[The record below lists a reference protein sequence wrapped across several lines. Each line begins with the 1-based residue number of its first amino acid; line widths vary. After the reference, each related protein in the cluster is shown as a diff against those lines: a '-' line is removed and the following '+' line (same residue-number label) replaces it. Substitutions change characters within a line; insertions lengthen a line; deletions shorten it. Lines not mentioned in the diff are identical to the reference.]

1 MLFELTEEE
10 KLIQA
15 AAARFAKHELE
26 PVAAELD
33 RTKNRDVLLAN
44 LKKLAELGFM
54 GVNIRSEYGGTDS
67 NSVALSLVLTE
78 LGRACASTA
87 VTTSVTNMVA
97 EAIQSMGNEA
107 QKERYLPKLCSG
119 EYAAAGFALTEPA
132 AGSDPSAICSTAIP
146 QGDHWILN
154 GRKVFITS
162 GEYAGV
168 FIIWAVVDKD
178 APKGEGIGAFLVEPA
193 FPGFKVGKDEE
204 KMGQIGTAT
213 NELIMENCRVPQENL
228 LGDPNNGYRIAV
240 SGLAG
245 GRIGIGS
252 MALGIGLAAMDYAKA
267 YAKERTQFGQPI
279 ARYQAIQWMLADRY
293 TELEAARLLLLQ
305 AAHLKDQA
313 RDFMK
318 AASMA
323 KLFVTEAA
331 NRACYD
337 AMQILGGY
345 GYSREY
351 PLERMARDVRVCTIY
366 EGTSEIQRLIIARE
380 LLRQENRGHTD
391 FFDI

>member
-10 KLIQA
+10 KLIEA
-15 AAARFAKHELE
+15 AAARFAKEELE

-33 RTKNRDVLLAN
+33 RTKNRDILLAN

-78 LGRACASTA
+78 LGRACAATA

-97 EAIQSMGNEA
+97 EAIQSMGSEE
-107 QKERYLPKLCSG
+107 QRKKYLPKLCSG
-119 EYAAAGFALTEPA
+119 EYAAAGFGLTEPA
-132 AGSDPSAICSTAIP
+132 AGSDPSAISTTAVLEK
-146 QGDHWILN
+146 DYWILN

-162 GEYAGV
+162 GAYAGV
-168 FIIWAVVDKD
+168 FIIWAVIDKD
-178 APKGEGIGAFLVEPA
+178 APKGEGIAAFLVEPE
-193 FPGFKVGKDEE
+193 FSGFSVGKDEE
-204 KMGQIGTAT
+204 KMGQIGSAA
-213 NELIMENCRVPQENL
+213 NELIMEDCRVPRENL
-228 LGDPNNGYRIAV
+228 LGDINNGYRIAV
-240 SGLAG
+240 SELAG

-252 MALGIGLAAMDYAKA
+252 MALGIGMAAMDYAKE
-267 YAKERTQFGQPI
+267 YAKERVQFGKPI
-279 ARYQAIQWMLADRY
+279 AGYQAIQWMLADRY

-305 AAHLKDQA
+305 AAFRKDQGKS
-313 RDFMK
+313 FMK

-323 KLFVTEAA
+323 KLYATEAA

-380 LLRQENRGHTD
+380 LLQQ
-391 FFDI
+391 

>member
-1 MLFELTEEE
+1 MLFELSEEE
-10 KLIQA
+10 KIIRA
-15 AAARFAKHELE
+15 AAERFAKQELE

-33 RTKNRDVLLAN
+33 RTKNRDILLTN
-44 LKKLAELGFM
+44 LKKLADLGFM
-54 GVNIRSEYGGTDS
+54 GVNVLAEHGGTDG

-87 VTTSVTNMVA
+87 VTTSVTNLVA
-97 EAIQSMGNEA
+97 EVIQSMGSEE
-107 QKERYLPKLCSG
+107 QKKKYLPKLCTG
-119 EYAAAGFALTEPA
+119 EYAAGGFGLTEPM
-132 AGSDPSAICSTAIP
+132 AGSDPSSISTAAVL
-146 QGDHWILN
+146 QGEEWILN

-162 GEYAGV
+162 GEYAGIFV
-168 FIIWAVVDKD
+168 IWAVVDKD
-178 APKGEGIGAFLVEPA
+178 APKGEGIAAFLVEPE
-193 FPGFKVGKDEE
+193 FPGFTVGKDEE
-204 KMGQIGTAT
+204 KMGQIGAAT
-213 NELIMENCRVPQENL
+213 NELIMEDCRVPRENL
-228 LGDPNNGYRIAV
+228 LGEPSNGYRIAV
-240 SGLAG
+240 SELAG

-252 MALGIGLAAMDYAKA
+252 VALGIGLAAMDYAKE
-267 YAKERTQFGQPI
+267 YAKKRVQFGQAI

-305 AAHLKDQA
+305 AAHLKDQ
-313 RDFMK
+313 DKNFMK

-323 KLFVTEAA
+323 KLFASEAA

-337 AMQILGGY
+337 AIQILGGY

-380 LLRQENRGHTD
+380 LLLEQ
-391 FFDI
+391 

>member
-15 AAARFAKHELE
+15 AAVRFAKHQLE

-33 RTKNRDVLLAN
+33 RTKDREILLAN
-44 LKKLAELGFM
+44 LKKLADLGFM
-54 GVNIRSEYGGTDS
+54 GVNIRAEYGGTDS

-87 VTTSVTNMVA
+87 VTTSVTNLVA
-97 EAIQSMGNEA
+97 EAIQSMGSEK
-107 QKERYLPKLCSG
+107 QKQKYLPKLCKG
-119 EYAAAGFALTEPA
+119 AYTAAGFALTEPM
-132 AGSDPSAICSTAIP
+132 AGSDPSSISTTAVV
-146 QGDHWILN
+146 QGEDWILN

-168 FIIWAVVDKD
+168 FIVWAVVDKD
-178 APKGEGIGAFLVEPA
+178 APKGEGIAAFLVEPE
-193 FPGFKVGKDEE
+193 FPGFTVGKDEE
-204 KMGQIGTAT
+204 KMGQIGAAT
-213 NELIMENCRVPQENL
+213 NELIMEDCRVPRENL
-228 LGDPNNGYRIAV
+228 LGEVSIGYRIAV
-240 SGLAG
+240 SELAG

-252 MALGIGLAAMDYAKA
+252 MALGIGLAAMDYAKE
-267 YAKERTQFGQPI
+267 YAKEREQFGQTI

-293 TELEAARLLLLQ
+293 TELEGARLLLLQ
-305 AAHLKDQA
+305 AAHLKDQGKN
-313 RDFMK
+313 FVK

-323 KLFVTEAA
+323 KLFASEAA

-337 AMQILGGY
+337 AVQILGGY

-380 LLRQENRGHTD
+380 LLLEQ
-391 FFDI
+391 

>member
-15 AAARFAKHELE
+15 AAVRFAKDQLE

-33 RTKNRDVLLAN
+33 RTKDRKILLAN
-44 LKKLAELGFM
+44 LKKLADLGFM
-54 GVNIRSEYGGTDS
+54 GVNIRAEYGGTDS

-87 VTTSVTNMVA
+87 VTTSVTNLVA
-97 EAIQSMGNEA
+97 EAIQSMGSEK
-107 QKERYLPKLCSG
+107 QKQKHLPKLCKG
-119 EYAAAGFALTEPA
+119 EYTAAGFALTEPM
-132 AGSDPSAICSTAIP
+132 AGSDPSSISTTAAL
-146 QGDHWILN
+146 QGEDWILN

-168 FIIWAVVDKD
+168 FIVWAVVDKD
-178 APKGEGIGAFLVEPA
+178 APRGEGIAAFLVEPE
-193 FPGFKVGKDEE
+193 FPGFTVGKDEA
-204 KMGQIGTAT
+204 KMGQIGAAT
-213 NELIMENCRVPQENL
+213 NELIMEDCRVPQENL
-228 LGDPNNGYRIAV
+228 LGDVGNGYRIAV
-240 SGLAG
+240 SELAG

-252 MALGIGLAAMDYAKA
+252 MALGIGLAAMDYAKE
-267 YAKERTQFGQPI
+267 YAKEREQFGRSI
-279 ARYQAIQWMLADRY
+279 AKYQAIQWMLADRY

-305 AAHLKDQA
+305 AAHLKDQGKN
-313 RDFMK
+313 FVK

-323 KLFVTEAA
+323 KLLASEAA

-337 AMQILGGY
+337 AVQILGGY

-380 LLRQENRGHTD
+380 VLLEQ
-391 FFDI
+391 

>member
-1 MLFELTEEE
+1 MLFELSEEE
-10 KLIQA
+10 KLIRA
-15 AAARFAKHELE
+15 AAVRFAKHQLE

-33 RTKNRDVLLAN
+33 RTKDRDILLTN

-54 GVNIRSEYGGTDS
+54 GLNIQAEYGGTDS

-87 VTTSVTNMVA
+87 VTTSVTNLVA
-97 EAIQSMGNEA
+97 EVIQSMGSEK
-107 QKERYLPKLCSG
+107 QKQKYLPKMCKG
-119 EYAAAGFALTEPA
+119 EYAAGGFALTEPM
-132 AGSDPSAICSTAIP
+132 AGSDPSSISTTAVL
-146 QGDHWILN
+146 QGEDWIIN

-162 GEYAGV
+162 GEYAGI
-168 FIIWAVVDKD
+168 FIIWAVVDKN
-178 APKGEGIGAFLVEPA
+178 APKGEGIAAFLVEPE
-193 FPGFKVGKDEE
+193 FPGFTVGKDEE
-204 KMGQIGTAT
+204 KMGQIGAAT
-213 NELIMENCRVPQENL
+213 NELIMEDCRVPRENL
-228 LGDPNNGYRIAV
+228 LGEVSNGYRIAV
-240 SGLAG
+240 SELAG

-252 MALGIGLAAMDYAKA
+252 VALGIGLAAMDYAKE
-267 YAKERTQFGQPI
+267 YAKERVQFGQPI

-293 TELEAARLLLLQ
+293 TELEAAKLLLMQ
-305 AAHLKDQA
+305 AAHLKDQG
-313 RDFMK
+313 RNFMK

-323 KLFVTEAA
+323 KLFASEAA

-337 AMQILGGY
+337 AVQILGGY

-380 LLRQENRGHTD
+380 LLLEQ
-391 FFDI
+391 

>member
-15 AAARFAKHELE
+15 AAARFAKQELE
-26 PVAAELD
+26 PAAAELD
-33 RTKNRDVLLAN
+33 RTKNRDVLLTN

-78 LGRACASTA
+78 LGRGCAATA

-97 EAIQSMGNEA
+97 EAIESVGTETQR
-107 QKERYLPKLCSG
+107 KKYLSRICSG
-119 EYAAAGFALTEPA
+119 EYPAAGFALTEPD
-132 AGSDPSAICSTAIP
+132 AGSDASAVCTTAVLR
-146 QGDHWILN
+146 GDHWILN
-154 GRKVFITS
+154 GLKIFITS
-162 GEYAGV
+162 GAYAGV

-178 APKGEGIGAFLVEPA
+178 APKGEGIGAFLVESEFA
-193 FPGFKVGKDEE
+193 GFVVGKDEE
-204 KMGQIGTAT
+204 KMGQVGSAT
-213 NELIMENCRVPQENL
+213 NELVMEDCRVPRENL
-228 LGDPNNGYRIAV
+228 LGDVSNGYRIAV
-240 SGLAG
+240 SELAG

-252 MALGIGLAAMDYAKA
+252 MALGIGLAAMDYAKE
-267 YAKERTQFGQPI
+267 YATQRVQFGRPI
-279 ARYQAIQWMLADRY
+279 AEFQAIQCKLADRY

-305 AAHLKDQA
+305 AAHLKDQGK
-313 RDFMK
+313 DFTK

-323 KLFVTEAA
+323 KLYASESA

-380 LLRQENRGHTD
+380 LLRG
-391 FFDI
+391 

>member
-1 MLFELTEEE
+1 MLFELSEEE

-15 AAARFAKHELE
+15 AAVRFAKDQLE

-33 RTKNRDVLLAN
+33 RTKDREILLAN
-44 LKKLAELGFM
+44 LKKLADLGFM
-54 GVNIRSEYGGTDS
+54 GVNIRAEYGGTDS

-78 LGRACASTA
+78 LGRDCASTA
-87 VTTSVTNMVA
+87 VTTSVTNLVA
-97 EAIQSMGNEA
+97 EAIQSMGSEK
-107 QKERYLPKLCSG
+107 QKQKYLPKLCKG
-119 EYAAAGFALTEPA
+119 EYTAAGFALTEPM
-132 AGSDPSAICSTAIP
+132 AGSDPSSISTTAAL
-146 QGDHWILN
+146 QGGDWILN

-178 APKGEGIGAFLVEPA
+178 APRGEGIAAFLVEPEFA
-193 FPGFKVGKDEE
+193 GFTVGKDEV
-204 KMGQIGTAT
+204 KMGQIGAAT
-213 NELIMENCRVPQENL
+213 NELIMEDCRVPQENL
-228 LGDPNNGYRIAV
+228 LGDVGNGYRIAV
-240 SGLAG
+240 SELAG

-252 MALGIGLAAMDYAKA
+252 MALGIGLAAMDYAKE
-267 YAKERTQFGQPI
+267 YAKEREQFGQAI
-279 ARYQAIQWMLADRY
+279 AKYQAIQWMLADRY
-293 TELEAARLLLLQ
+293 TELEAARLLLLK
-305 AAHLKDQA
+305 AAHLKDQGKN
-313 RDFMK
+313 FVK

-323 KLFVTEAA
+323 KLFASEAA

-337 AMQILGGY
+337 AVQILGGY

-380 LLRQENRGHTD
+380 LLLEQ
-391 FFDI
+391 

>member
-10 KLIQA
+10 KLIEA
-15 AAARFAKHELE
+15 AAARFAKEELE

-33 RTKNRDVLLAN
+33 RTKNRDILLAN

-78 LGRACASTA
+78 LGRACAATA

-97 EAIQSMGNEA
+97 EAIQSMGSEE
-107 QKERYLPKLCSG
+107 QRKKYLPKLCSG
-119 EYAAAGFALTEPA
+119 EYAAAGFGLTEPA
-132 AGSDPSAICSTAIP
+132 AGSDPSAISTTAVLEK
-146 QGDHWILN
+146 DYWILN

-162 GEYAGV
+162 GAYAGV
-168 FIIWAVVDKD
+168 FIIWAVIDKD
-178 APKGEGIGAFLVEPA
+178 APKGEGIAAFLVEPE
-193 FPGFKVGKDEE
+193 FSGFSVGKDEE
-204 KMGQIGTAT
+204 KMGQIGSAA
-213 NELIMENCRVPQENL
+213 NELIMEDCRVPRENL
-228 LGDPNNGYRIAV
+228 LGDINNGYRIAV
-240 SGLAG
+240 SELAG

-252 MALGIGLAAMDYAKA
+252 MALGIGMAAMDYAKE
-267 YAKERTQFGQPI
+267 YAKERVQFGKPI
-279 ARYQAIQWMLADRY
+279 ASYQAIQWMLADRY

-305 AAHLKDQA
+305 AAHLKDQGKS
-313 RDFMK
+313 FMK

-323 KLFVTEAA
+323 KLYATEAA

-380 LLRQENRGHTD
+380 LLQQ
-391 FFDI
+391 

>member
-1 MLFELTEEE
+1 LTEEE

-15 AAARFAKHELE
+15 AAVRFAKHQLE

-33 RTKNRDVLLAN
+33 RTKNREILLAN
-44 LKKLAELGFM
+44 LKKLADLGFM
-54 GVNIRSEYGGTDS
+54 GVNIRAEYGGTDS

-87 VTTSVTNMVA
+87 VTTSVTNLVA
-97 EAIQSMGNEA
+97 EAIQSMGSEK
-107 QKERYLPKLCSG
+107 QKQKYLPKLCKG
-119 EYAAAGFALTEPA
+119 EYTAAGFALTEPM
-132 AGSDPSAICSTAIP
+132 AGSDPSSISTTAVV
-146 QGDHWILN
+146 QGEDWILN

-168 FIIWAVVDKD
+168 FIVWAVVDKE
-178 APKGEGIGAFLVEPA
+178 APKGEGIAAFLVEPE
-193 FPGFKVGKDEE
+193 FSGFTVGKDEV
-204 KMGQIGTAT
+204 KMGQIGAAT
-213 NELIMENCRVPQENL
+213 NELIMEDCRVPQENL
-228 LGDPNNGYRIAV
+228 LGEVGNGYRIAV
-240 SGLAG
+240 SELAG

-252 MALGIGLAAMDYAKA
+252 MALGIGLAAMDYAKE
-267 YAKERTQFGQPI
+267 YAKEREQFGQTI

-293 TELEAARLLLLQ
+293 TELEGARLLLLQ
-305 AAHLKDQA
+305 AAHLKDQGKN
-313 RDFMK
+313 FVK

-323 KLFVTEAA
+323 KLFASEAA

-337 AMQILGGY
+337 AVQILGGY

-380 LLRQENRGHTD
+380 LLLEQ
-391 FFDI
+391 

>member
-1 MLFELTEEE
+1 MLFELSEEE

-15 AAARFAKHELE
+15 AAVRFAKHQLE

-33 RTKNRDVLLAN
+33 RTKNRDILLTN

-54 GVNIRSEYGGTDS
+54 GVNIQAEYGGTDS

-87 VTTSVTNMVA
+87 VTTSVTNLVA
-97 EAIQSMGNEA
+97 EAIQSMGSEK
-107 QKERYLPKLCSG
+107 QKQKYLPKMCSG
-119 EYAAAGFALTEPA
+119 EYAASGFALTEPM
-132 AGSDPSAICSTAIP
+132 AGSDPSSISTTAVL
-146 QGDHWILN
+146 QGEDWILN

-178 APKGEGIGAFLVEPA
+178 APKGEGIAAFLVEPE
-193 FPGFKVGKDEE
+193 FPGFTVGKDEA
-204 KMGQIGTAT
+204 KMGQIGAAT
-213 NELIMENCRVPQENL
+213 NELIMEDCRVPRENL
-228 LGDPNNGYRIAV
+228 LGDVSNGYRIAV
-240 SGLAG
+240 AELAG

-252 MALGIGLAAMDYAKA
+252 MALGIGLAAMDYAKE
-267 YAKERTQFGQPI
+267 YAKERVQFGQPI

-293 TELEAARLLLLQ
+293 TELEGARLLLLQ
-305 AAHLKDQA
+305 AAHLKDQGKN
-313 RDFMK
+313 FVK

-323 KLFVTEAA
+323 KLFASEAA

-337 AMQILGGY
+337 AVQILGGY

-380 LLRQENRGHTD
+380 LLLGQ
-391 FFDI
+391 

>member
-1 MLFELTEEE
+1 
-10 KLIQA
+10 LIRA
-15 AAARFAKHELE
+15 AAVRFAKHQLE

-33 RTKNRDVLLAN
+33 RTKDRDILLTN

-54 GVNIRSEYGGTDS
+54 GVNIQAEYGGTDS

-87 VTTSVTNMVA
+87 VTTSVTNLVA
-97 EAIQSMGNEA
+97 EAIQSMGSEK
-107 QKERYLPKLCSG
+107 QKQKYLPKLCKG
-119 EYAAAGFALTEPA
+119 EYAAAGFALTEPM
-132 AGSDPSAICSTAIP
+132 AGSDPSSISTTAVL
-146 QGDHWILN
+146 QGEDWILN

-162 GEYAGV
+162 GEYAGI

-178 APKGEGIGAFLVEPA
+178 APKGEGIAAFLVEPE
-193 FPGFKVGKDEE
+193 FSGFTVGKDEE
-204 KMGQIGTAT
+204 KMGQIGAAT
-213 NELIMENCRVPQENL
+213 NELIMEDCRVPRENL
-228 LGDPNNGYRIAV
+228 LGEVSNGYRIAV
-240 SGLAG
+240 SELAG

-252 MALGIGLAAMDYAKA
+252 VALGIGLAAMDYAKE
-267 YAKERTQFGQPI
+267 YAKERVQFGQAI

-305 AAHLKDQA
+305 AAHLKDQG
-313 RDFMK
+313 RNFMK

-323 KLFVTEAA
+323 KLFASEAA

-337 AMQILGGY
+337 AVQILGGY

-380 LLRQENRGHTD
+380 LLLEQ
-391 FFDI
+391 

>member
-1 MLFELTEEE
+1 MRKTMLFELSEEE

-15 AAARFAKHELE
+15 AAVRFAKHQLE

-33 RTKNRDVLLAN
+33 RTKDRDILLAN

-54 GVNIRSEYGGTDS
+54 GVNIQAAYGGTDS

-87 VTTSVTNMVA
+87 VTTSVTNLVA
-97 EAIQSMGNEA
+97 EVIQSMGSEK
-107 QKERYLPKLCSG
+107 QKQKYLPKLCSG
-119 EYAAAGFALTEPA
+119 EYAAGGFALTEPM
-132 AGSDPSAICSTAIP
+132 AGSDPSSISTTAVL
-146 QGDHWILN
+146 QGEDWILN

-162 GEYAGV
+162 GEYAGI

-178 APKGEGIGAFLVEPA
+178 APKGEGIAAFLVEPE
-193 FPGFKVGKDEE
+193 FPGFTVGKDEE
-204 KMGQIGTAT
+204 KMGQIGAAT
-213 NELIMENCRVPQENL
+213 NELIMEDCRVPRENL
-228 LGDPNNGYRIAV
+228 LGEELSNGYRIAV
-240 SGLAG
+240 SELAG

-252 MALGIGLAAMDYAKA
+252 VALGIGLAAMDYAKE
-267 YAKERTQFGQPI
+267 YAKERVQFGQPI

-293 TELEAARLLLLQ
+293 TELEAARLLLLR
-305 AAHLKDQA
+305 AAHLKDQG
-313 RDFMK
+313 RNFMK

-323 KLFVTEAA
+323 KLFASEVA
-331 NRACYD
+331 NRASYD

-380 LLRQENRGHTD
+380 LLLEQ
-391 FFDI
+391 

>member
-15 AAARFAKHELE
+15 AAVRFAKDQLE

-33 RTKNRDVLLAN
+33 RTKDRKILLAN
-44 LKKLAELGFM
+44 LKKLADLGFM
-54 GVNIRSEYGGTDS
+54 GVNIRAEYGGTDS

-87 VTTSVTNMVA
+87 VTTSVTNLVA
-97 EAIQSMGNEA
+97 EAIQSMGSEK
-107 QKERYLPKLCSG
+107 QKQKHLPKLCKG
-119 EYAAAGFALTEPA
+119 EYTAAGFALTEPM
-132 AGSDPSAICSTAIP
+132 AGSDPSSISTTAAL
-146 QGDHWILN
+146 QGEDWILN

-168 FIIWAVVDKD
+168 FIVWAVVDKD
-178 APKGEGIGAFLVEPA
+178 APRGEGIAAFLVEPE
-193 FPGFKVGKDEE
+193 FPGFTVGKDEA
-204 KMGQIGTAT
+204 KMGQIGAAT
-213 NELIMENCRVPQENL
+213 NELIMEDCRVPQENL
-228 LGDPNNGYRIAV
+228 LGDVGNGYRIAV
-240 SGLAG
+240 SELAG

-252 MALGIGLAAMDYAKA
+252 MALGIGLAAMDYAKE
-267 YAKERTQFGQPI
+267 YAKEREQFGRSI
-279 ARYQAIQWMLADRY
+279 AKYQAIQWMLADRY

-305 AAHLKDQA
+305 AAHLKDQGKN
-313 RDFMK
+313 FVK

-323 KLFVTEAA
+323 KLLASEAA

-337 AMQILGGY
+337 AVQILGGY

-380 LLRQENRGHTD
+380 LLLEQ
-391 FFDI
+391 

>member
-1 MLFELTEEE
+1 MLFELSEEE

-15 AAARFAKHELE
+15 AAVRFAKQQLE

-33 RTKNRDVLLAN
+33 RTKDRDILLAN

-54 GVNIRSEYGGTDS
+54 GVNIQAEYGGTDS

-87 VTTSVTNMVA
+87 VTTSVTNLVA
-97 EAIQSMGNEA
+97 EVIQSMGSEK
-107 QKERYLPKLCSG
+107 QKQKYLPKLCSG
-119 EYAAAGFALTEPA
+119 EYAAGGFALTEPM
-132 AGSDPSAICSTAIP
+132 AGSDPSSISTTAML
-146 QGDHWILN
+146 QGEDWILN

-162 GEYAGV
+162 GEYAGI

-178 APKGEGIGAFLVEPA
+178 APKGEGIAAFLVEPV
-193 FPGFKVGKDEE
+193 FPGFTVGKDEE
-204 KMGQIGTAT
+204 KMGQIGAAT
-213 NELIMENCRVPQENL
+213 NELIMEDCRVPRENL
-228 LGDPNNGYRIAV
+228 LGEVSNGYRIAI
-240 SGLAG
+240 SELAG

-252 MALGIGLAAMDYAKA
+252 VALGIGLAAMDYAKE
-267 YAKERTQFGQPI
+267 YAKERVQFGQAI

-305 AAHLKDQA
+305 AAHLKDQG
-313 RDFMK
+313 RNFMK

-323 KLFVTEAA
+323 KLFASEAA

-380 LLRQENRGHTD
+380 LLL
-391 FFDI
+391 

>member
-15 AAARFAKHELE
+15 AAVRFAKHQLE

-33 RTKNRDVLLAN
+33 RTKNREILLAN
-44 LKKLAELGFM
+44 LKKLADLGFM
-54 GVNIRSEYGGTDS
+54 GVNIRAEYGGTDS

-87 VTTSVTNMVA
+87 VTTSVTNLVA
-97 EAIQSMGNEA
+97 EAIQSMGSEK
-107 QKERYLPKLCSG
+107 QKQKYLPKLCKG
-119 EYAAAGFALTEPA
+119 AYTAAGFALTEPM
-132 AGSDPSAICSTAIP
+132 AGSDPSSISTTAVV
-146 QGDHWILN
+146 QGEDWILN

-168 FIIWAVVDKD
+168 FIVWAVVDKE
-178 APKGEGIGAFLVEPA
+178 APKGEGIAAFLVEPE
-193 FPGFKVGKDEE
+193 FSGFTVGKDEV
-204 KMGQIGTAT
+204 KMGQIGAAT
-213 NELIMENCRVPQENL
+213 NELIMEDCRVPQENL
-228 LGDPNNGYRIAV
+228 LGEVGNGYRIAV
-240 SGLAG
+240 SELAG

-252 MALGIGLAAMDYAKA
+252 MALGIGLAAMDYAKE
-267 YAKERTQFGQPI
+267 YAKEREQFGQTI

-293 TELEAARLLLLQ
+293 TELEGARLLLLQ
-305 AAHLKDQA
+305 AAHLKDQGKN
-313 RDFMK
+313 FVK

-323 KLFVTEAA
+323 KLFASEAA

-337 AMQILGGY
+337 AVQILGGY

-380 LLRQENRGHTD
+380 LLLEQ
-391 FFDI
+391 

>member
-1 MLFELTEEE
+1 MRKTMLFELSEEE

-15 AAARFAKHELE
+15 AAVRFAKHQLE

-33 RTKNRDVLLAN
+33 RTKDRDILLAN

-54 GVNIRSEYGGTDS
+54 GVNIQTAYGGTDS

-87 VTTSVTNMVA
+87 VTTSVTNLVA
-97 EAIQSMGNEA
+97 EVIQSMGSEK
-107 QKERYLPKLCSG
+107 QKQKYLPKMCSG
-119 EYAAAGFALTEPA
+119 EYAAGGFALTEPM
-132 AGSDPSAICSTAIP
+132 AGSDPSSISTTAVL
-146 QGDHWILN
+146 QGEDWILN

-162 GEYAGV
+162 GEYAGI

-178 APKGEGIGAFLVEPA
+178 APKGEGIAAFLVEPE
-193 FPGFKVGKDEE
+193 FPGFTVGKDEE
-204 KMGQIGTAT
+204 KMGQIGAAT
-213 NELIMENCRVPQENL
+213 NELIMEDCRVPRENL
-228 LGDPNNGYRIAV
+228 LGELSNGYRIAV
-240 SGLAG
+240 SELAG

-252 MALGIGLAAMDYAKA
+252 VALGIGLAAMDYAKE
-267 YAKERTQFGQPI
+267 YAKERVQFGQPI

-293 TELEAARLLLLQ
+293 TELEAARLLLLK
-305 AAHLKDQA
+305 AAHLKDQG
-313 RDFMK
+313 RNFMK

-323 KLFVTEAA
+323 KLFASEVA
-331 NRACYD
+331 NRASYD

-380 LLRQENRGHTD
+380 LLLQQ
-391 FFDI
+391 

>member
-15 AAARFAKHELE
+15 AAVRFAKDQLE

-33 RTKNRDVLLAN
+33 RTKDRKILLAN
-44 LKKLAELGFM
+44 LKKLADLGFM
-54 GVNIRSEYGGTDS
+54 GVNIRAQYGGTDS

-87 VTTSVTNMVA
+87 VTTSVTNLVA
-97 EAIQSMGNEA
+97 EAIQSMGSEK
-107 QKERYLPKLCSG
+107 QKQKYLPKLCKG
-119 EYAAAGFALTEPA
+119 EYTAAGFALTESM
-132 AGSDPSAICSTAIP
+132 AGSDPSSISTTAAL
-146 QGDHWILN
+146 QGEDWVLN

-162 GEYAGV
+162 AEYAGV
-168 FIIWAVVDKD
+168 FIVWAVVDKD
-178 APKGEGIGAFLVEPA
+178 APRGEGIAAFLVEPE
-193 FPGFKVGKDEE
+193 FPGFTVGKDET
-204 KMGQIGTAT
+204 KMGQIGAAT
-213 NELIMENCRVPQENL
+213 NEVIMEDCRVPQENL
-228 LGDPNNGYRIAV
+228 LGDVGNGYRIAV
-240 SGLAG
+240 SELAG

-252 MALGIGLAAMDYAKA
+252 MALGIGLAAMDYAKE
-267 YAKERTQFGQPI
+267 YAKEREQFGRSI
-279 ARYQAIQWMLADRY
+279 AKYQAIQWMLADRY

-305 AAHLKDQA
+305 AAHLKDQGKN
-313 RDFMK
+313 FVK

-323 KLFVTEAA
+323 KLLASEAA

-337 AMQILGGY
+337 AVQILGGY

-380 LLRQENRGHTD
+380 VLLEQ
-391 FFDI
+391 

>member
-15 AAARFAKHELE
+15 AAVRFAKHQLE

-33 RTKNRDVLLAN
+33 RTKDRDILLAN
-44 LKKLAELGFM
+44 LQKLAELGFM
-54 GVNIRSEYGGTDS
+54 GVNIRAEYGGTDS

-78 LGRACASTA
+78 LGRACGSTA
-87 VTTSVTNMVA
+87 VTTSVTNLVA
-97 EAIQSMGNEA
+97 EAIQSMGSEK
-107 QKERYLPKLCSG
+107 QKQKYLPKICSG
-119 EYAAAGFALTEPA
+119 EYAAAGFALTEPM
-132 AGSDPSAICSTAIP
+132 AGSDPSSISTTALL
-146 QGDHWILN
+146 QGEDWILN

-178 APKGEGIGAFLVEPA
+178 APKGEGIAAFLVEPG
-193 FPGFKVGKDEE
+193 FPGFTVGKDEA
-204 KMGQIGTAT
+204 KMGQIGAAT
-213 NELIMENCRVPQENL
+213 NELIMEDCRVPRENL
-228 LGDPNNGYRIAV
+228 LGDVSNGYRIAV
-240 SGLAG
+240 SELAG

-252 MALGIGLAAMDYAKA
+252 MALGIGLAAMDYAKE
-267 YAKERTQFGQPI
+267 YAKERVQFGQAI

-305 AAHLKDQA
+305 AAHLKDQG
-313 RDFMK
+313 RNFVK

-323 KLFVTEAA
+323 KLYASEAA

-380 LLRQENRGHTD
+380 LLLEL
-391 FFDI
+391 

>member
-1 MLFELTEEE
+1 MLFELSEEE

-15 AAARFAKHELE
+15 AAVRFAKHQLE

-33 RTKNRDVLLAN
+33 RTKDRDILLAN

-54 GVNIRSEYGGTDS
+54 GVDIRAEYGGTDS

-87 VTTSVTNMVA
+87 VTTSVTNLVA
-97 EAIQSMGNEA
+97 EAIQSMGSEK
-107 QKERYLPKLCSG
+107 QKQKYLPKMCSG
-119 EYAAAGFALTEPA
+119 EYAAGGFALTEPM
-132 AGSDPSAICSTAIP
+132 AGSDPSSISTAAVLR
-146 QGDHWILN
+146 GEDWILN

-162 GEYAGV
+162 GEYAGI
-168 FIIWAVVDKD
+168 FIIWAVVDKN
-178 APKGEGIGAFLVEPA
+178 APRGEGIAAFLVEPE
-193 FPGFKVGKDEE
+193 FPGFTVGKDED
-204 KMGQIGTAT
+204 KMGQIGAAT
-213 NELIMENCRVPQENL
+213 NELIMEDCRVPRENL
-228 LGDPNNGYRIAV
+228 LGEVSNGYRIAV
-240 SGLAG
+240 SELAG

-252 MALGIGLAAMDYAKA
+252 VALGIGLAAMDYAKE
-267 YAKERTQFGQPI
+267 YAKERVQFGQPI
-279 ARYQAIQWMLADRY
+279 AKYQAIQWMLADRY

-305 AAHLKDQA
+305 AAHKKDQG
-313 RDFMK
+313 RNFMK

-323 KLFVTEAA
+323 KLFASEAA

-380 LLRQENRGHTD
+380 LLLEL
-391 FFDI
+391 

>member
-15 AAARFAKHELE
+15 AAVRFAKHQLE

-33 RTKNRDVLLAN
+33 RTKNREILLAN
-44 LKKLAELGFM
+44 LKKLADLGFM
-54 GVNIRSEYGGTDS
+54 GVNIRAEYGGTDS

-87 VTTSVTNMVA
+87 VTTSVTNLVA
-97 EAIQSMGNEA
+97 EAIQSMGSEK
-107 QKERYLPKLCSG
+107 QKQKYLPKLCKG
-119 EYAAAGFALTEPA
+119 EYTAAGFALTEPM
-132 AGSDPSAICSTAIP
+132 AGSDPSSISTTAVV
-146 QGDHWILN
+146 QGEDWILN

-168 FIIWAVVDKD
+168 FIVWAVVDKE
-178 APKGEGIGAFLVEPA
+178 APKGEGIAAFLVEPE
-193 FPGFKVGKDEE
+193 FSGFTVGKDEV
-204 KMGQIGTAT
+204 KMGQIGAAT
-213 NELIMENCRVPQENL
+213 NELIMEDCRVPQENL
-228 LGDPNNGYRIAV
+228 LGEVGNGYRIAV
-240 SGLAG
+240 SELAG

-252 MALGIGLAAMDYAKA
+252 MALGIGLAAMDYAKE
-267 YAKERTQFGQPI
+267 YAKEREQFGQTI

-293 TELEAARLLLLQ
+293 TELEGARLLLLQ
-305 AAHLKDQA
+305 AAHLKDQGKN
-313 RDFMK
+313 FVK

-323 KLFVTEAA
+323 KLFASEAA

-337 AMQILGGY
+337 AVQILGGY

-380 LLRQENRGHTD
+380 LLLEQ
-391 FFDI
+391 

>member
-15 AAARFAKHELE
+15 AAVRFAKQELE

-33 RTKNRDVLLAN
+33 RTKDRNILMTN

-54 GVNIRSEYGGTDS
+54 GVNIRTEYGGTDS

-87 VTTSVTNMVA
+87 VTTSVTNLVA
-97 EAIQSMGNEA
+97 EAIQSMGSEK
-107 QKERYLPKLCSG
+107 QKQKYLPKLCNG
-119 EYAAAGFALTEPA
+119 DYVAGGFALTEPV
-132 AGSDPSAICSTAIP
+132 AGSDPASISTTALP
-146 QGDHWILN
+146 QGEEWILN

-168 FIIWAVVDKD
+168 FIVWAVVDKD
-178 APKGEGIGAFLVEPA
+178 APKGQGIAAFLVEPE
-193 FPGFKVGKDEE
+193 FPGFTVGKDEE
-204 KMGQIGTAT
+204 KMGQRGAAT
-213 NELIMENCRVPQENL
+213 NELIMEDCRVPRENL
-228 LGDPNNGYRIAV
+228 LGEAGNGYRIAV
-240 SGLAG
+240 SELAG

-252 MALGIGLAAMDYAKA
+252 MALGIGLAAMDYAKE
-267 YAKERTQFGQPI
+267 YAKERVQFGQTI
-279 ARYQAIQWMLADRY
+279 AKYQAIQWMLADRY
-293 TELEAARLLLLQ
+293 TELEAARLLLLR
-305 AAHLKDQA
+305 AAHLKDQG

-323 KLFVTEAA
+323 KVFASEAA
-331 NRACYD
+331 NRACYN
-337 AMQILGGY
+337 AVQILGGY

-380 LLRQENRGHTD
+380 LLIE
-391 FFDI
+391 